1 MQALPPALFIVMLE
15 LTVGSFISLYF
26 LDLRGDSSR
35 GFVKFQGILYLVFG
49 VLTLLAMN
57 NFATPEIVRGDGL
70 DEAWLG
76 WQGPLVLVFTLLMI
90 PWNVLLFTDKQQE
103 LKKTAIAK
111 GQRLPV
117 TPRARV
123 RFAVGAVTS
132 LVGLA
137 ALFAVGMAYRTLASA
152 HLGGAFVVLAFL
164 AGGIALGGVMTA
176 MLLGHWYLNTPTASG
191 KPLEF
196 VTALL
201 LGAVL
206 VELACTLLMGASTAR
221 PNPYAQTVTP
231 GTTIQ
236 VQNGKYVVV
245 TPTPLP
251 TTTATQGQPGQRG
264 QPALQDVRQ
273 TPIGTD
279 VMHWMLILMGLLAPA
294 VLGGVALYLARGRS
308 FQSATGM
315 LYLAV
320 AFIFI
325 GEALGR
331 YLLLSPVFS

>member
-123 RFAVGAVTS
+123 RFAV
-132 LVGLA
+132 
-137 ALFAVGMAYRTLASA
+137 
-152 HLGGAFVVLAFL
+152 
-164 AGGIALGGVMTA
+164 
-176 MLLGHWYLNTPTASG
+176 
-191 KPLEF
+191 
-196 VTALL
+196 
-201 LGAVL
+201 
-206 VELACTLLMGASTAR
+206 
-221 PNPYAQTVTP
+221 
-231 GTTIQ
+231 
-236 VQNGKYVVV
+236 
-245 TPTPLP
+245 
-251 TTTATQGQPGQRG
+251 
-264 QPALQDVRQ
+264 
-273 TPIGTD
+273 
-279 VMHWMLILMGLLAPA
+279 
-294 VLGGVALYLARGRS
+294 
-308 FQSATGM
+308 
-315 LYLAV
+315 
-320 AFIFI
+320 
-325 GEALGR
+325 
-331 YLLLSPVFS
+331 